1 MPVIQSINR
10 SKTLFRSKIDWW
22 FWVIVLLT
30 TIVIPALTFDQDPMV
45 SIILSFSM
53 LVLWLWIICSTY
65 YKIKDNYL
73 IINVLFF
80 KERIDI
86 SKIESIKPSRSLL
99 SSAALS
105 IDRLEIKYG
114 KYSNTLVSPKNKYG
128 FLKLLSS
135 INPSIS

>member
-1 MPVIQSINR
+1 MPVIQTIKR

-22 FWVIVLLT
+22 YWVVVFLT
-30 TIVIPALTFDQDPMV
+30 TIVIPALTFDQDPIA
-45 SIILSFSM
+45 SIILSFSL
-53 LVLWLWIICSTY
+53 LVLWLWIIRSTY

-73 IINVLFF
+73 IINILFF

-86 SKIESIKPSRSLL
+86 SEIQSIKPSRSLL

-114 KYSNTLVSPKNKYG
+114 KYSSTLVSPKNKNG
-128 FLKLLSS
+128 FLKSLSS